1 MKRAEN
7 SEPGLDELDRR
18 ILNRIQEEVPLDPR
32 PFRVLGKEFGLAED
46 QMIARVKRMW
56 DLGIVRR
63 LGPIINYHAWDMS
76 GVLIASKL
84 DESRIEDARQAVA
97 EHPEITHAYLR
108 DHEWNLWFTV
118 IAENEAA
125 MDAIIAKV
133 IERTGLRDVK
143 KLPQKKSFKL
153 GVKFEV

>member
-1 MKRAEN
+1 MKEEAN
-7 SEPGLDELDRR
+7 GLSGLDELDRR

-32 PFRVLGKEFGLAED
+32 PFRVLGKEFGLSEND
-46 QMIARVKRMW
+46 MIARVRRMW

-76 GVLIASKL
+76 GVLVASKL
-84 DESRIEDARQAVA
+84 DESRIEDARAAVA

-118 IAENEAA
+118 IAESEAA
-125 MDAIIAKV
+125 MDAIINQL
-133 IERTGLRDVK
+133 IERAGLTDVK
-143 KLPQKKSFKL
+143 KLPQIKSFKL
-153 GVKFEV
+153 GVRFEV